1 MIVPALREAL
11 GLLRTFPVIWLNGI
25 VWGAVI
31 GTTIILTLSAESFI
45 MERISILMLIVMPLF
60 IAGTYGVIKTQDG
73 SLASFFRSGLKYYFN
88 IILPSVIIFFA
99 WVLTLFLIAITL
111 ALLGIS
117 QDSAVMVM
125 VMFGVS
131 LPIVFF
137 TFFYDTAAVFEDQ
150 KVFDSIK
157 RSIEIVLSHPGK
169 VIMFYLALLGL
180 FFIVYLLVN
189 IGLIVFLSGEIE
201 PLISLNQSEI
211 AAMTMDD
218 WQELLGERGVWIIA
232 LILGIAETVFVSLLY
247 SFKATFYRMITEE
260 KTSYLPSGEYDE
272 KGRWYRF

>member
-45 MERISILMLIVMPLF
+45 MERISILMLIIMPLF

>member
-45 MERISILMLIVMPLF
+45 MERISILMLIIMPLF

-157 RSIEIVLSHPGK
+157 RSIEIVLSHPVR

-218 WQELLGERGVWIIA
+218 WRELLGERGVWIIA

>member
-1 MIVPALREAL
+1 MIVHALREAL

-25 VWGAVI
+25 IWGAVI
-31 GTTIILTLSAESFI
+31 GATIILTLSAESFI
-45 MERISILMLIVMPLF
+45 MERISILMLIMMPLF
-60 IAGTYGVIKTQDG
+60 IAGTFGVIKTQDG
-73 SLASFFRSGLKYYFN
+73 SIANFFRSGLKYYFN

-99 WVLTLFLIAITL
+99 WILTLFLIAITL
-111 ALLGIS
+111 ALLGIP
-117 QDSAVMVM
+117 QDSAIMVM
-125 VMFGVS
+125 VMSGVS
-131 LPIVFF
+131 VPIVFF
-137 TFFYDTAAVFEDQ
+137 TFFYDTAAVFEEQ

-157 RSIEIVLSHPGK
+157 RSIEIVLLHPGR

-180 FFIVYLLVN
+180 FFIIYLLVN

-201 PLISLNQSEI
+201 PLLSLNQSQI

-218 WQELLGERGVWIIA
+218 WRELLGERGVLIIA

>member
-25 VWGAVI
+25 IWGAVI
-31 GTTIILTLSAESFI
+31 GATIILTLSAESFI
-45 MERISILMLIVMPLF
+45 MERISILMLIMMPLF
-60 IAGTYGVIKTQDG
+60 IAGTFGVIKTQDG
-73 SLASFFRSGLKYYFN
+73 SIANFFRSGLKYYFN

-99 WVLTLFLIAITL
+99 WILTLFLIAITL
-111 ALLGIS
+111 ALLGIP
-117 QDSAVMVM
+117 QDSAIMVM
-125 VMFGVS
+125 VMSGVS
-131 LPIVFF
+131 VPIVFF
-137 TFFYDTAAVFEDQ
+137 TFFYDTAAVFEEQ

-157 RSIEIVLSHPGK
+157 RSIEIVLLHPGR

-180 FFIVYLLVN
+180 FFIIYLLVN

-201 PLISLNQSEI
+201 PLLSLNQSQI

-218 WQELLGERGVWIIA
+218 WRELLGERGVLIIA

>member
-45 MERISILMLIVMPLF
+45 MERISILMLIIMPLF

-218 WQELLGERGVWIIA
+218 WRELLGERGVWIIA

>member
-45 MERISILMLIVMPLF
+45 MERISILMLIIMPLF

-201 PLISLNQSEI
+201 PLLSLNQSQI

-218 WQELLGERGVWIIA
+218 WRELLGERGVWIIA

>member
-45 MERISILMLIVMPLF
+45 MERISILMLIIMPLF

-272 KGRWYRF
+272 KGRWFRF